1 MDEISIIGLDLA
13 KNVFQVHGALAD
25 GRPAFRKKV
34 RRSKLLAFLAAIPN
48 CIVAMEACASSHH
61 WGREIST
68 LGHTV
73 KLIPPVYVKPY
84 VKRQKNDANDAEAIA
99 EAASRPTMR
108 FVAVKSVEKQASGMA
123 LRTRDL
129 FVRQRTQT
137 INALRGHLAEY
148 GVIAPSGTVHVARLQ
163 AAVDDPETKLP
174 FAVTT
179 HARLLLSHIAML
191 TEQIDQL
198 EGRLR
203 EEAQVDATAKRLMTI
218 PGIGPITAMALSC
231 LSPNA
236 TTFNKGRDF
245 AAWAGLTPKQHSSG
259 GKEWIGRTSKMGQ
272 RDLRRLLI
280 IGAASVIRWAIRR
293 GAAQGGWLGQMLARK
308 PRMLVTVAL
317 ANKMARIAWA
327 LMAQGG
333 TYRNPAMA

>member
-1 MDEISIIGLDLA
+1 VDEISMIGLDLA

-61 WGREIST
+61 WGREISA

-84 VKRQKNDANDAEAIA
+84 VKRQKNDANDAEAIV

-108 FVAVKSVEKQASGMA
+108 FVVVKSVEKQASGMA

-191 TEQIDQL
+191 TEQIGQL

-259 GKEWIGRTSKMGQ
+259 GKEWIGRTSKMS
-272 RDLRRLLI
+272 
-280 IGAASVIRWAIRR
+280 A
-293 GAAQGGWLGQMLARK
+293 
-308 PRMLVTVAL
+308 T
-317 ANKMARIAWA
+317 
-327 LMAQGG
+327 
-333 TYRNPAMA
+333 